1 MFHSVFE
8 DYNIY
13 FTRNLKCLDY
23 IYYPTNSLFAMVI
36 CVFFISYIFSVL
48 ILSSNIFENISVLL
62 LSPIYNIVYNL
73 VMSNLGKKYIHYVY
87 FYMYLFLFILFNNL
101 IGLIPFT
108 FAETSHLTSTV
119 FIASIIWVTSMLKGF
134 LNHGINFFS
143 LFCPTGVPYAI
154 IPLLVFIETMSY
166 CFRLVSLGLRLFANV
181 FAGHVLLDTIGVF
194 AYKIAFSSS
203 NFLHISTLLF
213 SLLPLVF
220 FIILVFFECIVAVL
234 QSYVFVILSI
244 IYLSEAYAL
253 H

>member
-119 FIASIIWVTSMLKGF
+119 FIASII
-134 LNHGINFFS
+134 
-143 LFCPTGVPYAI
+143 
-154 IPLLVFIETMSY
+154 
-166 CFRLVSLGLRLFANV
+166 
-181 FAGHVLLDTIGVF
+181 
-194 AYKIAFSSS
+194 
-203 NFLHISTLLF
+203 
-213 SLLPLVF
+213 
-220 FIILVFFECIVAVL
+220 
-234 QSYVFVILSI
+234 
-244 IYLSEAYAL
+244 
-253 H
+253 